1 MNIFPEKILE
11 RVSLIPEIMEVADK
25 LRLAGFGVYL
35 VGGCLRDLFLGGEP
49 YDWDIATDATP
60 GEIQRL
66 FPESIYE
73 NNFGTVGIKTKS
85 EGPRLKIIEVTTFR
99 LEGKYTDKRHPD
111 EVVFAKTI
119 EEDLARRDFTVNAIA
134 MPLASLKI
142 KNQKSKI
149 KTTVQNLK
157 LETDDTKYSLIDPFG
172 GLEDL
177 KNGIICAVG
186 NPEERFG
193 EDALR
198 LLRAVRLG
206 AKLGFAIDPPTLEAI
221 HKQAGLIEF
230 IAKERIRDEF
240 LKLIMTGH
248 AHEGIEVLQKTGL
261 LKRILPELEEGVGMG
276 QNKHHIYSVFEH
288 NVRALK
294 YAVEQK
300 FPLHVRL
307 ASLLHDVGKP
317 RSKHGE
323 GADCTFYGHQ
333 VVGERMVFKILDRL
347 RVARDLTEI
356 VALLVREHMFVYDPE
371 TVTLKGVRRLLQRVG
386 VDNIDDLF
394 DLREADRIGSGVP
407 KAQPYRLRHLKA
419 MVDKVKMDPVSAK
432 MLKING
438 EGIMHELGI
447 EPGPKVGAILA
458 VLLEDVI
465 ENPELNTEE
474 VLLKRV
480 KELGILEE
488 KELIEFAKKAKASA
502 MQAQE
507 RIDGEILEKH
517 FVKK

>member
-1 MNIFPEKILE
+1 MNSNSSIEKIWE
-11 RVSLIPEIMEVADK
+11 RVLAVSEVMHTAVA
-25 LRLAGFGVYL
+25 LEAAGFKAYL
-35 VGGCLRDLFLGGEP
+35 VGGCLRDLLLGREP
-49 YDWDIATDATP
+49 DDWDIATNATP
-60 GEIQRL
+60 QEIQEV
-66 FPESIYE
+66 FPDSVYE
-73 NNFGTVGIKTKS
+73 NNFGTVGIKTDS
-85 EGPRLKIIEVTTFR
+85 EDSRLKIIEITTFR

-111 EVVFAKTI
+111 GVTFAKTI
-119 EEDLARRDFTVNAIA
+119 EEDLARRDFTMNA
-134 MPLASLKI
+134 LALRLSEDSHEL
-142 KNQKSKI
+142 
-149 KTTVQNLK
+149 V
-157 LETDDTKYSLIDPFG
+157 DPFQG
-172 GLEDL
+172 VLDIELGL
-177 KNGIICAVG
+177 IRAVG
-186 NPEERFG
+186 DPETRFN

-206 AKLGFAIDPPTLEAI
+206 AKLGFVINPATLEAI

-230 IAKERIRDEF
+230 IAKERIRDEC
-240 LKLIMTGH
+240 LKLIMTDH
-248 AHEGIEVLQKTGL
+248 AHEGVEVLQKTGL
-261 LKRILPELEEGVGMG
+261 LRRIIPELEEGFGVG

-294 YAVEQK
+294 YAVERK

-317 RSKHGE
+317 RTKHGE
-323 GADCTFYGHQ
+323 GSDCTFYGHQ
-333 VVGERMVFKILDRL
+333 VVGERMVLKILDRL
-347 RVARDLTEI
+347 RVARDVTEI

-419 MVDKVKMDPVSAK
+419 MVDKVKTDPVSAK
-432 MLKING
+432 MLKVNG
-438 EGIMHELGI
+438 ESVMKELSI
-447 EPGPKVGAILA
+447 APGPKIGAILA
-458 VLLEDVI
+458 ILLEDVI

-480 KELGILEE
+480 RELGGLDEQ
-488 KELIEFAKKAKASA
+488 ELVAFAKKAKSSA
-502 MQAQE
+502 AQAQE

>member
-1 MNIFPEKILE
+1 MWS
-11 RVSLIPEIMEVADK
+11 RVSAVPEVMHVAVA
-25 LRLAGFGVYL
+25 LETEGFKAYL
-35 VGGCLRDLFLGGEP
+35 VGGCLRDLLMGREP
-49 YDWDIATDATP
+49 DDWDIATDATP
-60 GEIQRL
+60 EEIQRV
-66 FPESIYE
+66 FPDNVYE
-73 NNFGTVGIKTKS
+73 NNFGTVGIKTDAEDS
-85 EGPRLKIIEVTTFR
+85 RLKIIEITTFR

-111 EVVFAKTI
+111 GVIFAKTI
-119 EEDLARRDFTVNAIA
+119 EEDLARRDFTINALA
-134 MPLASLKI
+134 MRLGEDSH
-142 KNQKSKI
+142 
-149 KTTVQNLK
+149 
-157 LETDDTKYSLIDPFG
+157 ELIDPFG
-172 GLEDL
+172 GMQDIE
-177 KNGIICAVG
+177 KGVMKAVG
-186 NPEERFG
+186 DPETRFN

-206 AKLGFAIDPPTLEAI
+206 AKLGFVIDSATLEAV

-230 IAKERIRDEF
+230 IAKERIRVEF
-240 LKLIMTGH
+240 LKLIMTDH
-248 AHEGIEVLQKTGL
+248 AHEGIEVLQRTGL
-261 LKRILPELEEGVGMG
+261 LKRIIPELEEGVGVG

-307 ASLLHDVGKP
+307 SSLLHDVGKP
-317 RSKHGE
+317 RTKHGE
-323 GADCTFYGHQ
+323 GVDCTFYGHQ
-333 VVGERMVFKILDRL
+333 IVGERMVLKILDRL
-347 RVARDLTEI
+347 HAARDLIET

-419 MVDKVKMDPVSAK
+419 MVDKVKTDPVSAK
-432 MLKING
+432 MLKVNG
-438 EGIMHELGI
+438 EGVMKELGI
-447 EPGPKVGAILA
+447 APGPKIGAILA

-474 VLLKRV
+474 ILLART
-480 KELGILEE
+480 KELGMLEE
-488 KELIEFAKKAKASA
+488 KELIAFSKKARASA
-502 MQAQE
+502 TQAQE